1 MCVASINTEENQS
14 VVIPLWLSERLAQTL
29 APHMYAFFKGHIQK
43 QKKPCRLQGFFFA
56 SAITLI
62 SSYLPGDNSFVTK
75 VRVEGSDI
83 TDCFTVAKLIFFRS
97 ILFT

>member
-43 QKKPCRLQGFFFA
+43 QK
-56 SAITLI
+56 
-62 SSYLPGDNSFVTK
+62 
-75 VRVEGSDI
+75 
-83 TDCFTVAKLIFFRS
+83 
-97 ILFT
+97 

>member
-43 QKKPCRLQGFFFA
+43 QEKPCSMQGFSFA
-56 SAITLI
+56 SAIT
-62 SSYLPGDNSFVTK
+62 
-75 VRVEGSDI
+75 
-83 TDCFTVAKLIFFRS
+83 
-97 ILFT
+97 